1 MNGIRLFFKS
11 AKGSV
16 FSSLTLFVVLGAVLL
31 TLNYTLSQYL
41 YIRRAGEMFE
51 NAGLSGGLHFVN
63 TTPYDAEG
71 QEALDARIESLRESG
86 EMEKLIT
93 RRSAGVTIGGTE
105 YQLVLYDVDVYPA
118 MYGAPHKG
126 SWPEGGEP
134 LGGVVA
140 GVNPSSVPVGET
152 VMVRSSIPGNDAS
165 LEVQITGT
173 LAYPPM
179 TFQTGYYISNIS
191 MMTADNFF
199 GEERL
204 LYVPYSEAAGG
215 DRHRVV
221 QSGQRQ
227 PRFQRHSAVYG
238 GYIRRAAGRNPQG
251 TVCLCAGHAGGYD
264 PAKHPRTRL
273 RKHAQAAAGAAV
285 PAGGY
290 VAGLHQ
296 RRRARHL
303 PPAGRLYDIR
313 DGGLHETA
321 DVVARRR
328 AVGPAPAVHRRFGRS
343 GLTDA
348 ETLGGIRK
356 ICTAGRPVRLAE
368 FRADRR
374 RIGTAAYGRHRH
386 RRVHDRTAFAG
397 RGAAAGEG
405 MTVCGGKDKTI

>member
-16 FSSLTLFVVLGAVLL
+16 LSSLTLFVVLGAVLL

-204 LYVPYSEAAGG
+204 LYVPYSEALAATVTASFNLGSASPVSSGILLFTEDTSAERREEIRKELSVYAQVTPVDTILQSTRAHVSESCAAGCRRRCSCWRLRRWLTSASPCSASTAGG
-215 DRHRVV
+215 QTLRYTRW
-221 QSGQRQ
+221 
-227 PRFQRHSAVYG
+227 
-238 GYIRRAAGRNPQG
+238 RAARN
-251 TVCLCAGHAGGYD
+251 GGCCCS
-264 PAKHPRTRL
+264 PPRSRPCPCCSPTL
-273 RKHAQAAAGAAV
+273 WS
-285 PAGGY
+285 
-290 VAGLHQ
+290 Q
-296 RRRARHL
+296 R
-303 PPAGRLYDIR
+303 PY
-313 DGGLHETA
+313 
-321 DVVARRR
+321 
-328 AVGPAPAVHRRFGRS
+328 
-343 GLTDA
+343 
-348 ETLGGIRK
+348 
-356 ICTAGRPVRLAE
+356 
-368 FRADRR
+368 
-374 RIGTAAYGRHRH
+374 
-386 RRVHDRTAFAG
+386 
-397 RGAAAGEG
+397 
-405 MTVCGGKDKTI
+405 

>member
-1 MNGIRLFFKS
+1 MNSIRLFFKS

-118 MYGAPHKG
+118 IYGAPHKG

-204 LYVPYSEAAGG
+204 LYVPYSEALAATVTASFNLGSAQPVSSG
-215 DRHRVV
+215 ILLFAEDTAAERREEIRKELSVYAQV
-221 QSGQRQ
+221 TPVDTILQSTRAHVSESMRRLL
-227 PRFQRHSAVYG
+227 PAPLFLLAVTSLA
-238 GYIRRAAGRNPQG
+238 YIS
-251 TVCLCAGHAGGYD
+251 V
-264 PAKHPRTRL
+264 
-273 RKHAQAAAGAAV
+273 AV
-285 PAGGY
+285 LGIY
-290 VAGLHQ
+290 
-296 RRRARHL
+296 RRRADFTIYAMEGCTKRRMLLLAAAQSAL
-303 PPAGRLYDIR
+303 PLLFTDALVAAVLLVLKRWAESGKFALPGVLFGWQNFALTAAASVLLLTVVIGIAAFTTGRLSPTEE
-313 DGGLHETA
+313 L
-321 DVVARRR
+321 RR
-328 AVGPAPAVHRRFGRS
+328 AK
-343 GLTDA
+343 
-348 ETLGGIRK
+348 E
-356 ICTAGRPVRLAE
+356 
-368 FRADRR
+368 
-374 RIGTAAYGRHRH
+374 
-386 RRVHDRTAFAG
+386 
-397 RGAAAGEG
+397 
-405 MTVCGGKDKTI
+405 